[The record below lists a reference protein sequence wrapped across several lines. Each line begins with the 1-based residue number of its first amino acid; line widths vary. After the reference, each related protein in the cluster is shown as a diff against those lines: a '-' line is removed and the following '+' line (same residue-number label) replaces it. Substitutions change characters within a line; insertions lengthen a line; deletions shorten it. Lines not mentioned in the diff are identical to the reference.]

1 MLALGVMCG
10 PVNADATATL
20 FEMAVFKSP
29 TCGCCVKWVAYMRQ
43 NGFKIDVYDEAD
55 LTAIKRHYGV
65 TQSLASCHTA
75 VVDGYVI
82 EGHVPAADV
91 RRLLKERP
99 GVRGLSAPGMPQFSP
114 GMGSEIPRGY
124 DVLSF
129 DDAGNV
135 EVYAQY

>member
-1 MLALGVMCG
+1 MLAVGVMSG
-10 PVNADATATL
+10 PVNADATSTP

-29 TCGCCVKWVAYMRQ
+29 TCGCCVKWVEYMRL

-55 LTAIKRHYGV
+55 LTAVKRYYGV

-99 GVRGLSAPGMPQFSP
+99 AVRGLTAPGMPQFSP
-114 GMGSEIPRGY
+114 GMGSETPRGY

-129 DDAGNV
+129 DDGGNV
-135 EVYAQY
+135 EVYSQY